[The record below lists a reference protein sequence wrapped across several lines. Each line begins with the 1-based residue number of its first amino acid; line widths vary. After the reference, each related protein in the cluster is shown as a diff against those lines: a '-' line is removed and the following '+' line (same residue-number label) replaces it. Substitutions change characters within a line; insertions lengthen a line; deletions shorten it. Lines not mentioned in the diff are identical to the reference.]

1 MGKSF
6 VTAIKNEIKRNKIRR
21 NDIINIITIT
31 TVIIIGG
38 QKAEEELKS
47 TL

>member
-21 NDIINIITIT
+21 NDIINIIT

>member
-21 NDIINIITIT
+21 NDIINIIT
-31 TVIIIGG
+31 VIIIGG